1 MTRRILITGG
11 AGFIGSNF
19 VNHLSQ
25 RYPEYTLIVLDALTY
40 AGNLD
45 NLSAE
50 LKDSPNFQFWQ
61 GNVCNS
67 GLLFD
72 LAAQVDTVVH
82 FAAETH
88 VSRSIH
94 DDRKFFETDV
104 LGTQAVANA
113 VYRYKDR
120 IDRFIHISTSEVYG
134 SAQFVPMTEE
144 HPLLPSTPYAAAK
157 AGADR
162 LVYSYYQTYKIPAVI
177 LRLFNQFGPHQ
188 HLEKVIPRFITSA
201 LLDEPLTIHGSGQAA
216 RDWLYV
222 RDTCRLI
229 EEVLHLDLNQIQGQ
243 VFNIGSEQRIDIL
256 GLARA
261 ILDMLHKP
269 HTLITHMDDRPGQVD
284 LHLAGT
290 QKIRNI
296 IPNIR
301 LSTFEDALEQTI
313 AWYEDN
319 QDWWWTSLN
328 MRQVPIRNGSGRLTY
343 Y

>member
-1 MTRRILITGG
+1 MTRRILVTGG

-19 VNHLSQ
+19 VHHLFGN
-25 RYPEYTLIVLDALTY
+25 YPEYQIIVLDALTY

-50 LKDSPNFQFWQ
+50 LKDNPNFQFWQ

-72 LAAQVDTVVH
+72 LVSQVDTVVH

-104 LGTQAVANA
+104 LGTQTVANA
-113 VYRYKDR
+113 VYRYR
-120 IDRFIHISTSEVYG
+120 ESIDRFIHISTSEVYG

-162 LVYSYYQTYKIPAVI
+162 LVYSYCQTYKIPAVI

-216 RDWLYV
+216 RDWVYV
-222 RDTCRLI
+222 QDTCRLI
-229 EEVLHLDLNQIQGQ
+229 EAVLHADLSALQGQ
-243 VFNIGSEQRIDIL
+243 VFNIGSEQSMDIL
-256 GLARA
+256 TLAQT
-261 ILDMLHKP
+261 ILHILQKP
-269 HTLITHMDDRPGQVD
+269 KSLITHMDDRPGQVD
-284 LHLAGT
+284 LHLAGS
-290 QKIRNI
+290 QKIQNI
-296 IPNIR
+296 IPGIG
-301 LSTFEDALEQTI
+301 LSPFKDALEQTI
-313 AWYEDN
+313 AWYRDN
-319 QDWWWTSLN
+319 PSWWEKSLT
-328 MRQVPIRNGSGRLTY
+328 MRQVPIRNGSGHLMY